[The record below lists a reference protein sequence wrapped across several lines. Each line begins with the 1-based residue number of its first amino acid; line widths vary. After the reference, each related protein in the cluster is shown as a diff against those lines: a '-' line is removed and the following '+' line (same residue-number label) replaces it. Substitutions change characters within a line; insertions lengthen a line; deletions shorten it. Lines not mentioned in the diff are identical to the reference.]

1 MKYIKISNN
10 SLGVNRLH
18 LEKLGLSTKRD
29 DPDSIGQFG
38 SGIKYAP
45 ISALRMGLSFAFVGE
60 DNKGKYKLQY
70 RVEDE
75 DGIKSI
81 VYDYGDYEKQSSFTI
96 DAGCMSW
103 DTEWQIYREVVA
115 NAKDNGHWTRE
126 IVDKVKYVSGQFA
139 VYISASAEMMRIYNN
154 HDYYFC
160 DNRKVIYSDNY
171 TGIDLLEKVDSKHR
185 VYCKT
190 VLVEEKDTEE
200 LESMFDYQTVYAELN
215 EDRQL
220 KNSTEERIKITK
232 LIGRISDEEL
242 VADILELMFTK
253 NLFEFNMVNEYHWT
267 YASASS
273 QWAKSFYKMFGDN
286 AVLVSP
292 EQAMVSGY
300 TNVVKSSGKKPV
312 VCRLNSIYIFLSGP
326 CKITKSEDAIS
337 EEENF
342 DIEKN
347 VNKYPKLVEALKIA
361 SYFEPGLS
369 NMIRPLVIY
378 NPKREDDVLGL
389 TVNMSKELER
399 QILISSIHAKTSGIE
414 DLVATIIHEYDHYS
428 TGVSDSMGR
437 DFRNLADKRIA
448 NLMCLSYKETPI
460 SIHNGFLKIK
470 TNDLSSYST
479 LDYVIEYLPSFG
491 WHLVRIGKLTFK
503 LETDGEIPNQK
514 GVCQVDE
521 TGEHFTIKIGCNGT
535 IRRVE

>member
-29 DPDSIGQFG
+29 DPNSIGQFG

-126 IVDKVKYVSGQFA
+126 VVDKIKYVSGQFA

-160 DNRKVIYSDNY
+160 DDRKVVYSDTY
-171 TGIDLLEKVDSKHR
+171 TGIDLLEKVDEKHR
-185 VYCKT
+185 MYCKT
-190 VLVEEKDTEE
+190 VLVEETDTKE
-200 LESMFDYQTVYAELN
+200 LQSMFDYQTSYAELN

-220 KNSTEERIKITK
+220 KNHSEERIKITK
-232 LIGRISDEEL
+232 LIGRISDEGL
-242 VADILELMFTK
+242 IKDILELMFTK
-253 NLFEFNMVNEYHWT
+253 NLWEFNMVNEYHWT
-267 YASASS
+267 YVSANT
-273 QWAKSFYKMFGDN
+273 QWAKSFYEMFGDN

-300 TNVVKSSGKKPV
+300 TSIVKSSGKKPV
-312 VCRLNSIYIFLSGP
+312 VCRVNGIYIFLSGP

-337 EEENF
+337 EEDIF
-342 DIEKN
+342 DTEQDIS
-347 VNKYPKLVEALKIA
+347 KYPKLEEALKIA
-361 SYFEPGLS
+361 SYFEPGLG
-369 NMIRPLVIY
+369 NMIKPLIVF
-378 NPKREDDVLGL
+378 NPKKEDTIFGL
-389 TVNMSKELER
+389 TVNMNKELER
-399 QILISSIHAKTSGIE
+399 QILISSVHAKTSGIE
-414 DLVATIIHEYDHYS
+414 DLVGTIIHEYDHYS
-428 TGVSDSMGR
+428 TGVSDNMGR
-437 DFRNLADKRIA
+437 DFRDLADKRIA
-448 NLMCLSYKETPI
+448 WLMYTTYKETPI
-460 SIHNGFLKIK
+460 SIHNGLIKIK
-470 TNDLSSYST
+470 IKDLSSYST
-479 LDYVIEYLPSFG
+479 LDYIIEYLPAFG
-491 WHLVRIGKLTFK
+491 WHLIRIGKLTFK
-503 LETDGEIPNQK
+503 METDDRIPNQK

-521 TGEHFTIKIGCNGT
+521 TGENFVIKIDTNGT
-535 IRRVE
+535 IKRVD

>member
-29 DPDSIGQFG
+29 DPNSIGQFG

-126 IVDKVKYVSGQFA
+126 VVDKIKYVSGQFA

-160 DNRKVIYSDNY
+160 DDRKVVYSDTY
-171 TGIDLLEKVDSKHR
+171 TGIDLLEKVDEKHR
-185 VYCKT
+185 MYCKT
-190 VLVEEKDTEE
+190 VLVEETDTKE
-200 LESMFDYQTVYAELN
+200 LQSMFDYQTSYAELN

-220 KNSTEERIKITK
+220 KNHSEERIKITK
-232 LIGRISDEEL
+232 LIGRISDKRL
-242 VADILELMFTK
+242 IKDILELMFTK
-253 NLFEFNMVNEYHWT
+253 NLWEFNMVNEYHWT
-267 YASASS
+267 YVSANT
-273 QWAKSFYKMFGDN
+273 QWAKSFYEMFGDN

-300 TNVVKSSGKKPV
+300 TSIVKSSGKKPV
-312 VCRLNSIYIFLSGP
+312 VCRVNGIYIFLSGP

-337 EEENF
+337 EEDIF
-342 DIEKN
+342 DTEQDIS
-347 VNKYPKLVEALKIA
+347 KYPKLEEALKIA
-361 SYFEPGLS
+361 SYFEPGLG
-369 NMIRPLVIY
+369 NMMKPLIVF
-378 NPKREDDVLGL
+378 NPEKEDTIFGV
-389 TVNMSKELER
+389 TVNMNKELER
-399 QILISSIHAKTSGIE
+399 QILISSVHAKTSGIE
-414 DLVATIIHEYDHYS
+414 DLVGTIIHEYDHYS

-437 DFRNLADKRIA
+437 DFRDLADKRIA
-448 NLMCLSYKETPI
+448 WLMYTTYKETPI
-460 SIHNGFLKIK
+460 SIHNGLIKIK
-470 TNDLSSYST
+470 IKDLSSYST
-479 LDYVIEYLPSFG
+479 LDYIIEYLPAFG
-491 WHLVRIGKLTFK
+491 WHLIRIGKLTFK
-503 LETDGEIPNQK
+503 METDDRIPNQK

-521 TGEHFTIKIGCNGT
+521 TGENFVIKIDTNGT
-535 IRRVE
+535 IKRVD